1 MSKKYG
7 LGKGLGALIPN
18 EIRDKEV
25 LDKKEDNSSNR
36 LISLNKIINNFE
48 QPRKFFDNENIA
60 ELAESIKNYGIL

>member
-60 ELAESIKNYGIL
+60 E

>member
-36 LISLNKIINNFE
+36 LIL
-48 QPRKFFDNENIA
+48 ENQ
-60 ELAESIKNYGIL
+60 